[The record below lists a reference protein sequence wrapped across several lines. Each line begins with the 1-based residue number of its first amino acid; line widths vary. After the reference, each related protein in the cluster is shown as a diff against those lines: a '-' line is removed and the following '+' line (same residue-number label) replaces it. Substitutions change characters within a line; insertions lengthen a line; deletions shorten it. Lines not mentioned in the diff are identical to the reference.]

1 MTDPTGSRFALR
13 TTRRRVLV
21 VAVVLLAVL
30 MATMLSSADRSRRA
44 EVNRLAELLS
54 LREGMTVAEIG
65 AGSGWLTVEV
75 ARRVGPSGRVYSTE
89 LSAARLDEIRQAAGE
104 AGLRNVTV
112 LEAAERTTNLPA
124 ACCDAIFMRR
134 VYHHLSDPSPIL
146 TSIHAALRSGGRL
159 VIIEFRPDGLVGM
172 VTRMGVDRA
181 ALIDTVT
188 AAGFEVVTTEG
199 WPGWDHYVVVF
210 EKSAAVAARTSA
222 RPFQHVARLLR
233 AGPEEPSRPAGR
245 PGYRYLRTTGAL

>member
-1 MTDPTGSRFALR
+1 MTDPTSPRLAPR

-21 VAVVLLAVL
+21 FAVVLLAVL
-30 MATMLSSADRSRRA
+30 MATMLRSADRSRRA

-75 ARRVGPSGRVYSTE
+75 AQRVGPSGRVYSTE
-89 LSAARLDEIRQAAGE
+89 LTAVRLDEIRQAAGE

-112 LEAAERTTNLPA
+112 LEAGARATNLSA

-146 TSIHAALRSGGRL
+146 TSIHEALRSGGRL
-159 VIIEFRPDGLVGM
+159 VIIEFRPDGLVGR

-181 ALIDTVT
+181 ALIEAVT
-188 AAGFEVVTTEG
+188 AVGFEVVTTEE
-199 WPGWDHYVVVF
+199 WPRWDHYVAVF
-210 EKSAAVAARTSA
+210 EKSAAAAHRTE
-222 RPFQHVARLLR
+222 R
-233 AGPEEPSRPAGR
+233 
-245 PGYRYLRTTGAL
+245 